1 MNVRLHAHP
10 LGQSLTRDGNLTRP
24 LGGAVEHGLLD
35 GVHVLEVRV
44 GRDVEHRPGGR
55 SEEQEEMQR
64 RRKSST
70 RHDMTLMRNRVLR
83 AKKWLW
89 HVSTINDGDGQRRR
103 RVVAWL

>member
-44 GRDVEHRPGGR
+44 GRDVEHRPARGVVDR
-55 SEEQEEMQR
+55 TSEEEEMQR
-64 RRKSST
+64 RREG
-70 RHDMTLMRNRVLR
+70 
-83 AKKWLW
+83 
-89 HVSTINDGDGQRRR
+89 I
-103 RVVAWL
+103 VVRGTT